1 MSGLQSTVASHTL
14 LLALRAT
21 HQPELITHN
30 PQKLTDRS
38 KSLYFRVVAFYNNS
52 IPWEQNVSD
61 SFENYV
67 TVGEAA
73 KRLNIHPESVRRLIR
88 TGKLSAR
95 KFANTWL
102 IERAMLEQFANHY
115 DPRPGK
121 KATLL

>member
-1 MSGLQSTVASHTL
+1 MPVLHSTT
-14 LLALRAT
+14 
-21 HQPELITHN
+21 
-30 PQKLTDRS
+30 
-38 KSLYFRVVAFYNNS
+38 NS
-52 IPWEQNVSD
+52 TRRGKPVSD

-73 KRLNIHPESVRRLIR
+73 RRLNIHPESVRRLIR
-88 TGKLSAR
+88 GGKLSAR

-102 IERAMLEQFANHY
+102 IERNMLEQFANHY

>member
-1 MSGLQSTVASHTL
+1 MS
-14 LLALRAT
+14 
-21 HQPELITHN
+21 
-30 PQKLTDRS
+30 D
-38 KSLYFRVVAFYNNS
+38 NS
-52 IPWEQNVSD
+52 N

-67 TVGEAA
+67 TVAEAA

-88 TGKLSAR
+88 AGKLPAR

-102 IERAMLEQFANHY
+102 IERTMLEQFASNY